1 MMSGSEPARFD
12 LSRNLDDDEERADYI
27 RPAIED
33 GDPWLLAAALG
44 DRASAGDDSSRAGDR
59 AATGIAV

>member
-1 MMSGSEPARFD
+1 MMRASEPDEFD
-12 LSRNLDDDEERADYI
+12 LSSNPDDDEDRADYI

-44 DRASAGDDSSRAGDR
+44 RYGERG
-59 AATGIAV
+59 G